1 MLNGIN
7 RQFNAAKKTAAEDQ
21 FIAESVLAVDE
32 VIPGSEEEFD
42 DLVDVD
48 SVPDDVYKKVDKALD
63 DLIGDENYDDTEV
76 EELVDDDDIGD
87 EELDAVIDEACN
99 AWYDNEG
106 INHPNTDLRYPNTKP
121 QPKFDVNTSV
131 ADA

>member
-76 EELVDDDDIGD
+76 EELVDDDDIDD

-106 INHPNTDLRYPNTKP
+106 INHPNTDLRCPNTKS

>member
-76 EELVDDDDIGD
+76 EELVDDDDIDD

-106 INHPNTDLRYPNTKP
+106 INHPNTDLRCPNTKP